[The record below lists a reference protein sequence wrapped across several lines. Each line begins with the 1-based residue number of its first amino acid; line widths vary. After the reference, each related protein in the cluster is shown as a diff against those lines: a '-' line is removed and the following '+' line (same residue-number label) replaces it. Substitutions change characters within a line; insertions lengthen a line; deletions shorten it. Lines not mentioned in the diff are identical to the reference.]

1 VAWKSLG
8 AFPQDNVSAHVEQ
21 GKEQKR
27 FQRVL
32 KAGLFCSILTL
43 EDRNRGGV
51 FAEKLNGG
59 NTMDESDVYKAKEA
73 VQTAMKNGSIKL
85 VVIIGVVLAGIVLLN
100 PWAQIGA
107 GERGIVLNFGAV
119 QQNVMGEGLHFRIP
133 IMQKVVP
140 MDVKVQKAT
149 TDAAAASSDLQDVSS
164 TVAINYHIIPDK
176 AHVVYQSIG
185 IHFKERI
192 IDPAVQEVVKAVT
205 AKYTA
210 EELITKRPAVS
221 DAMKVTLTER
231 LMLHNIAVDAFSIV
245 GFSFSK
251 IFMEAIES
259 KQTAEQLALKAKR
272 DLDRIKIE
280 AEQKITAAQA
290 EAESLR
296 LQRANISLDLIE
308 LRKVEANLRAIDKW
322 NGILPQVTGG
332 GAVPFIGVGDLQK
345 R

>member
-1 VAWKSLG
+1 
-8 AFPQDNVSAHVEQ
+8 
-21 GKEQKR
+21 
-27 FQRVL
+27 
-32 KAGLFCSILTL
+32 
-43 EDRNRGGV
+43 
-51 FAEKLNGG
+51 
-59 NTMDESDVYKAKEA
+59 MDERDIYRAKEA
-73 VQTAMKNGSIKL
+73 MQSAMKKGPMRLALIVGAIL
-85 VVIIGVVLAGIVLLN
+85 VFFLFLS
-100 PWAQIGA
+100 PWVQIGA

-119 QQNVMGEGLHFRIP
+119 QESVLGEGLHFRVP
-133 IMQKVVP
+133 MMQKVAI
-140 MDVKVQKAT
+140 MDVKVQKSLT
-149 TDAAAASSDLQDVSS
+149 NAAASSSDLQEVSS
-164 TVAINYHIIPDK
+164 EVALNYHIVQDK
-176 AHVVYQSIG
+176 ANIVYQSIG
-185 IHFKERI
+185 IQFKERI

-221 DAMKVTLTER
+221 EAMRANLAER
-231 LMLHNIAVDAFSIV
+231 LLVHNIAVDAFSIV

-280 AEQKITAAQA
+280 AEQTITAARA

-296 LQRANISLDLIE
+296 LQRANISPDLIE
-308 LRKVEANLRAIDKW
+308 LRKIEANLRAIDKW

-332 GAVPFIGVGDLQK
+332 GAIPFIGVGEIQK